1 MLYVILTKNVCYVH
15 VQGLDDME
23 DDILGSLTKKKTTS
37 KQPALSQTM
46 PAKSS
51 LATGKGTASRAAA
64 KPKFD
69 INDIMADDGDNF
81 DSVLASK

>member
-1 MLYVILTKNVCYVH
+1 
-15 VQGLDDME
+15 ME
-23 DDILGSLTKKKTTS
+23 DNILGSLTKKKTTS

-64 KPKFD
+64 AKPEFD